1 MKGVLITKM
10 ETLINK
16 YFDCLNENDIHVL
29 NFIQQNLELCNDKT
43 VSEIAKLCSVSPST
57 VVRTTKKLNFAGYS
71 EFRYFLK
78 RETEKIKQTKTP
90 KDRHFESSILLR
102 DVIQT
107 IKFFEEDKSLEKIYK
122 LLSESNN
129 IFTYGTG
136 YGQNLML
143 QEFSRCLLNNN
154 IYLNI
159 VPSKTELEL
168 ISHSITSK
176 DLLIIASLSGNIDNI
191 EYIVKNIVVK
201 QIPIISI
208 TSFSRNDLANLATF
222 NLYYQVS
229 YLNKISNL
237 NNSSFCTLNLVLSL
251 LYEGFNNYLGV
262 NVSQSTNDKIMT

>member
-1 MKGVLITKM
+1 M

-16 YFDCLNENDIHVL
+16 YFDSLSENDIHVL
-29 NFIQQNLELCNDKT
+29 NFIQQNLELCKDKT
-43 VSEIAKLCSVSPST
+43 VLEIAKLCNVSPST

-78 RETEKIKQTKTP
+78 KEADKVKQNKTP
-90 KDRHFESSILLR
+90 KNQQFESSVLLR
-102 DVIQT
+102 DVTQT

-122 LLSESNN
+122 LLSEANN
-129 IFTYGTG
+129 IFAYGTG

-154 IYLNI
+154 IHLKI
-159 VPSKTELEL
+159 IPRKTELEL

-176 DLLIIASLSGNIDNI
+176 DLLIVASLSGNIDSFDH
-191 EYIVKNIVVK
+191 IVKNIIVK
-201 QIPIISI
+201 QVPIISV

-222 NLYYQVS
+222 NIYYQVS
-229 YLNKISNL
+229 YLNKINNL

-262 NVSQSTNDKIMT
+262 NATES